1 MRGAIAL
8 PETAG
13 EGVNAP
19 FASQLAE
26 RIAAAGSISLM
37 DYMGRANA
45 HYYATRDPLGAG
57 GDFITAP
64 EISQMF
70 GEMIGL
76 WCADQWMRAGQ
87 PALHY
92 VELGPGRGTLAAD
105 AMRAGRKFGFAPTVH
120 FVETSPTLRAMQSGA
135 VPDAVHHDGM
145 ETLPHDGP
153 LLIIANEFF
162 DALPIRQLEMTAAG
176 WRDRRVSHDGGD
188 AESGYAIVHGDTD
201 MSHAVPPPMR
211 DAPLGSIYENAPAGA
226 AMLYVLAERLARQ
239 GGAMLVIDYG
249 HARPGYGDTMQAVK
263 AHGFASVFDHPG
275 EHDLT
280 AHVNFAELAAVAR
293 AQGLLVA
300 GPVTQGAFLTALG
313 IEARAAVLSRAGGE
327 VADMVAEAL
336 ARLTHPDRM
345 GDLFKAVAFYSEGW
359 PKPEGLAPEG

>member
-1 MRGAIAL
+1 MTRAAPSL
-8 PETAG
+8 PEL
-13 EGVNAP
+13 
-19 FASQLAE
+19 LAE

-45 HYYATRDPLGAG
+45 HYYATRDPLGAD

-76 WCADQWMRAGQ
+76 WCADQWMRSGK
-87 PALHY
+87 PAVHY

-105 AMRAGRKFGFAPTVH
+105 ALRAGQKFGFAPNVH
-120 FVETSPTLRAMQSGA
+120 FVETSPALRALQSAA
-135 VPDAVHHDGM
+135 VPQAVHHNGI

-153 LLIIANEFF
+153 MFIIANEFF
-162 DALPIRQLEMTAAG
+162 DALPIRQVEMTAAG
-176 WRDRRVSHDGGD
+176 WRDRRVTQTGED
-188 AESGYAIVHGDTD
+188 AATGYCIVHGDTD
-201 MSHAVPPPMR
+201 MAHAVPPLMR
-211 DAPLGSIYENAPAGA
+211 DAPLGSIYESAPAGA
-226 AMLYVLAERLARQ
+226 AILYELADRLARQ

-249 HARPGYGDTMQAVK
+249 HTRPGYGDTLQAVK

-280 AHVNFAELAAVAR
+280 AHVNFAELAVVAQ
-293 AQGLLVA
+293 AQGLQIA
-300 GPVTQGAFLTALG
+300 GPMTQGAFLTALG
-313 IEARAAVLSRAGGE
+313 IEARAAVLSQGGGE
-327 VADMVAEAL
+327 AADMVAEAL

-359 PKPEGLAPEG
+359 VVPEGLD